1 MAPVR
6 EGAEMATHI
15 PGRQQGGAPA
25 RLTTTLYD
33 LITALQEAVDTTNDA
48 RVVSTVAQLIRAGRL
63 TWCGKTSA
71 PWNQPW
77 PEATWAQ

>member
-6 EGAEMATHI
+6 QGAEMTTNI
-15 PGRQQGGAPA
+15 PGRQQRETPT

-33 LITALQEAVDTTNDA
+33 LITALQEVTGTTNDA
-48 RVVSTVAQLIRAGRL
+48 LVVTTVARLMRAGQL

-71 PWNQPW
+71 LQVDY
-77 PEATWAQ
+77 AS